1 MVTLRQAADGL
12 CRRVAAFLQANV
24 AAAVLQVVLVAAAFV
39 ASKRL
44 NSWYRLHSAP
54 FPSFVACR
62 MQLAEISMRNAM
74 YVCLCF
80 VAFWACFV
88 SCVRSPSSPARRL
101 GPLR

>member
-24 AAAVLQVVLVAAAFV
+24 AAAVLQVVLVTAALD

-54 FPSFVACR
+54 FASSVSSG
-62 MQLAEISMRNAM
+62 MQLWASYRCQNAM
-74 YVCLCF
+74 YVCPNLSLFCL
-80 VAFWACFV
+80 VKLRVCPA
-88 SCVRSPSSPARRL
+88 SSPTRRV